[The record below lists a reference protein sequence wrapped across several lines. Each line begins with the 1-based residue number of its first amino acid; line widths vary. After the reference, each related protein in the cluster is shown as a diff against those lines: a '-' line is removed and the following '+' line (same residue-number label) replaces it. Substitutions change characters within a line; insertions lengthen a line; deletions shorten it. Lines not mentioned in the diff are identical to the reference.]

1 MAIQINVEY
10 ENGGFLSPLFLYCS
24 ALSKPEM
31 KINKSKLPKN
41 SIQFIVIDNTHSF
54 GNGFCAEV
62 FLGSDLLN
70 AWVN

>member
-31 KINKSKLPKN
+31 KKSINQSYRSCRY
-41 SIQFIVIDNTHSF
+41 SISIDNTHSF

-70 AWVN
+70 VWVN